1 MFCRFGGTGLGL
13 SICKQLVHLMGGK
26 LTASSTFGEG
36 SVFEFTLPLGRVQTS
51 FEEVL
56 HWMSPF
62 TGRNILYVD
71 SQYDETGAA
80 ELMRSLGLQVT
91 VAHTQVEA
99 FTLSFERSFDT
110 VVVDAVD
117 FVRPVRSHP
126 RLAGVPSVLL
136 TPSGP
141 IKDLNKS
148 LAELGISCIYT
159 TPTNPVDIYP
169 PLMTALQSREE
180 AAKVD
185 GTPFDVLLA
194 EDNPVNRNIA
204 IKFLKTHH
212 HKVDTVENGLEAYE
226 AFLTKKYDV
235 ILMGIKAPHL
245 PWFLMD

>member
-1 MFCRFGGTGLGL
+1 
-13 SICKQLVHLMGGK
+13 MGGK
-26 LTASSTFGEG
+26 LTASSAFGEG
-36 SVFEFTLPLGRVQTS
+36 SVFEFTLPLGRVQRS
-51 FEEVL
+51 FPEVL
-56 HWMSPF
+56 HWMAPF
-62 TGRNILYVD
+62 QGRNILYVD
-71 SQYDETGAA
+71 SQHDGTGAA
-80 ELMRSLGLQVT
+80 ELIRSLGLNVT
-91 VAHTQVEA
+91 VAYTQTDA
-99 FTLSFERSFDT
+99 FKLSFEKSYDT
-110 VVVDAVD
+110 VVVDHVD

-126 RLAGVPSVLL
+126 RLSIVPTVLL

-141 IKDLNKS
+141 IRDLNKS

-159 TPTNPVDIYP
+159 TPTNAVDIYP

-226 AFLTKKYDV
+226 AFLAKKYDV
-235 ILMGIKAPHL
+235 ILMGRHPSDTFSLLLTLGRCSNAGGV
-245 PWFLMD
+245 WV